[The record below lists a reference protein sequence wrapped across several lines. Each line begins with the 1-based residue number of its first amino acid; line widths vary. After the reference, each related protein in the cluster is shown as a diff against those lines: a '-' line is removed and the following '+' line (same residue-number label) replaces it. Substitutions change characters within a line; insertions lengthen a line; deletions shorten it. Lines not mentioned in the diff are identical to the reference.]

1 MIMEDVVRRYR
12 EGAATITAVM
22 VIVAETEHTRYAV
35 VTDDDGRLV
44 GSYFPA
50 DVAQQTGWQVI
61 TPDDPAPVSVP
72 TEAHATIRLIGG
84 LTGHT

>member
-22 VIVAETEHTRYAV
+22 MIVADTEHTRYAV
-35 VTDDDGRLV
+35 VTDDDGRLI

-50 DVAQQTGWQVI
+50 DVTRQTGWQVI

-72 TEAHATIRLIGG
+72 TEAHATIRLISG
-84 LTGHT
+84 LTGHA